1 MPSDSLGFVLLFIAF
16 VALAVGLVNLRKA
29 KKLLSAPFKKT
40 GEISMLG
47 QSPDPSGAISTEGNV
62 IVNEPLTAP
71 CSGRPC
77 VYFEVEVERM
87 WQKTEMTENGAKT
100 SKGTSNVVT
109 EKQGGVFYLDDGS
122 GAATIDARAKASAN
136 ERKDLIQSF
145 EQVQNVVAGDVY
157 FGQFKSNV
165 PYDTT
170 SGRSTIGVKCTE
182 RILTADGSLF
192 VLGKLQGNAITTSD
206 GMLGKLMLSRKGRDA
221 LVGKAQKWQK
231 VGLIAAA
238 VSALPGLIIAI
249 FGDHTRAPIAL
260 DQIKDITADA
270 YTSRIYSKSGKSVAW
285 EVTTA
290 GKYEVA
296 VKGTGTSKTYRL
308 WPELNLV
315 QNGTDLAHRSS
326 TDVTKMV
333 ACVAPGTY
341 SLDVK
346 DTSGFE
352 ASGGQGFEVTVKK
365 AAESAQC
372 DGTDNRPALTQAKLA
387 TQPAPRPVAA
397 AAAVGAAVGA
407 AKAAAPSAGAPG
419 NGASAAPAGQSSAEP
434 TAAAGDAGTKAA
446 TTANLVGSPNAAS
459 APAAAPA
466 ASASA
471 SATPAPKPPVK
482 SVKAK
487 GAKH

>member
-1 MPSDSLGFVLLFIAF
+1 MPSDALGFVLLFVAF
-16 VALAVGLVNLRKA
+16 IALAVGLINLRKA

-62 IVNEPLTAP
+62 IVNEPLISP

-136 ERKDLIQSF
+136 DRKDLVQSF

-157 FGQFKSNV
+157 FGQFKANV

-182 RILTADGSLF
+182 RVLTADGSLF
-192 VLGKLQGNAITTSD
+192 VLGKLQGNAISTSD

-238 VSALPGLIIAI
+238 VSAVPGLIIAI
-249 FGDHTRAPIAL
+249 FGDHTRAPVAL
-260 DQIKDITADA
+260 DQIKDTTESA
-270 YTSRIYSKSGKSVAW
+270 YTSRLYSKSGKAVPW
-285 EVTTA
+285 EVTTG
-290 GKYEVA
+290 GKYEIA
-296 VKGTGTSKTYRL
+296 VKGTGTSKTFRL
-308 WPELNLV
+308 WPDLDLV
-315 QNGTDLAHRSS
+315 QLDKNLAHRSS

-333 ACVAPGTY
+333 ACVAPGSY
-341 SLDVK
+341 SLEIK
-346 DTSGFE
+346 DSSGFE
-352 ASGGQGFEVTVKK
+352 ASGGQGFEVTVKN
-365 AAESAQC
+365 AMESAQC
-372 DGTDNRPALTQAKLA
+372 DGTDTRPALTQAKLA
-387 TQPAPRPVAA
+387 TQPAPRPLAA
-397 AAAVGAAVGA
+397 AAAVGAAAAA
-407 AKAAAPSAGAPG
+407 AKGANAGAPVPL
-419 NGASAAPAGQSSAEP
+419 ASTAAQPAAPPA
-434 TAAAGDAGTKAA
+434 DAGTKAITMA
-446 TTANLVGSPNAAS
+446 DLVGSPNTAS
-459 APAAAPA
+459 APAATPA

-471 SATPAPKPPVK
+471 APAPKPQI
-482 SVKAK
+482 KAPK
-487 GAKH
+487 TKTATKH